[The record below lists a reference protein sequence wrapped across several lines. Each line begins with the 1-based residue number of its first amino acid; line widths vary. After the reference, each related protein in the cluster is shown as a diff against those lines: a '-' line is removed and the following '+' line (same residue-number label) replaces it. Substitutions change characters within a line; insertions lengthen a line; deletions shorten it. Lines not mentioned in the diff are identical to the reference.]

1 MSRQTNK
8 TRLYE
13 ALGQIVVSFKALEQA
28 LEAIIYCCM
37 EISPTQVRILM
48 NSMSFATKVATMES
62 LLRELHADDELGKL
76 SITLQ
81 EFIDRCAYCE
91 RQRNEWVRSY
101 WIPELEADAGMVRRL
116 SVQVVSSDAELALEI
131 IHLAELE
138 SFVLCLNAT
147 VAYLQAFHQKLFLSF
162 ERVQSPEHFQRY
174 LRTQICADNDAR

>member
-1 MSRQTNK
+1 MSHQTNK

-13 ALGQIVVSFKALEQA
+13 SLGQIVVSFKALEQA

-37 EISPTQVRILM
+37 EISPAQARIMM
-48 NSMSFATKVATMES
+48 NSISFSTKVTTMES

-81 EFIDRCAYCE
+81 EFIERCTYCE

-101 WIPELEADAGMVRRL
+101 WIPELEAGAGMVRRL
-116 SVQVVSSDAELALEI
+116 GGQLAISDSEFTLEI

-138 SFVLCLNAT
+138 SFILCLNAT
-147 VAYLQAFHQKLFLSF
+147 VTYLHAFHQKLFTSF
-162 ERVQSPEHFQRY
+162 ERVQGPEHFQRY
-174 LRTQICADNDAR
+174 LRTQLYVGNDAR

>member
-1 MSRQTNK
+1 MSHQTNK

-37 EISPTQVRILM
+37 EISPAQVRILM
-48 NSMSFATKVATMES
+48 NSMSFSTKVTTMES

-81 EFIDRCAYCE
+81 EFIERCAYCE

-116 SVQVVSSDAELALEI
+116 GAPQNESELTLEL

-138 SFVLCLNAT
+138 NFILCLNAT
-147 VAYLQAFHQKLFLSF
+147 VTYLQAFHQKLFTSF
-162 ERVQSPEHFQRY
+162 ERVQGPEHFQRY
-174 LRTQICADNDAR
+174 LRTQLYAGNDAR

>member
-1 MSRQTNK
+1 MSHQTNK
-8 TRLYE
+8 NRLYE

-28 LEAIIYCCM
+28 IEAIIYCCM
-37 EISPTQVRILM
+37 EISPAQVRILM
-48 NSMSFATKVATMES
+48 NSMSFSTKVTTMES
-62 LLRELHADDELGKL
+62 LLRELHAGDELGKL

-81 EFIDRCAYCE
+81 EFIERCAYCE

-116 SVQVVSSDAELALEI
+116 SSQLVSGDAELALEI

-147 VAYLQAFHQKLFLSF
+147 VTYLQAFHHKLFLSF
-162 ERVQSPEHFQRY
+162 ERVQGPEHFQRY
-174 LRTQICADNDAR
+174 LRTQLYVGNDAC

>member
-1 MSRQTNK
+1 MSHQTNK

-28 LEAIIYCCM
+28 LEAIIFCCM
-37 EISPTQVRILM
+37 EVSPAQVRILM
-48 NSMSFATKVATMES
+48 NSMSFATKVETMES

-81 EFIDRCAYCE
+81 EFIERCAYCE

-116 SVQVVSSDAELALEI
+116 STQVVSSDSELTLEI
-131 IHLAELE
+131 IPLTELE
-138 SFVLCLNAT
+138 NFILCLNAT
-147 VAYLQAFHQKLFLSF
+147 VTYLQAFHQKLFVSF
-162 ERVQSPEHFQRY
+162 ERVQGPEHFQRY
-174 LRTQICADNDAR
+174 LRTQLYAGNDAR